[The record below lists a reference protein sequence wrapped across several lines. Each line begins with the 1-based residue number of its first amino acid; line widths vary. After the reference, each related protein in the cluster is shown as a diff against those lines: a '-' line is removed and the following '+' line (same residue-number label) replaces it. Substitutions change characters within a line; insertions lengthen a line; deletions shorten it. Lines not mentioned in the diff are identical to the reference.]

1 MNLDELL
8 SKYLDGDLSHEEDEQ
23 LRFLLAEEDDAKEEF
38 DAAVL
43 LNAAI
48 KEDAASIKAPAA
60 VLQDTEDKIAMAI
73 MSRRDTGVSA
83 FYRRRKYYSYAAV
96 LLLFLIGTFYRIY
109 DSYPFDRSG
118 VMAESM
124 AELKT
129 QLLSQQFDDDL
140 SQLTMTAPNEMY
152 KTVKTVSTNSG
163 IKKTTSAKNDM
174 AYAKSS
180 NMSETSIVNSE
191 TSILNNDDV
200 SADMMFSAKYTPE
213 PASSEIALFE
223 NYEEEINDELIHG
236 INLKDIPSAP
246 MALTMQPTV
255 LHVNTYHT
263 DSRSILMNTMPFY
276 DFYTNSNNILASSF
290 LGTEVMNTGIETN
303 KDMAVSHVSQSIAYA
318 LNSENA
324 IGVEVGLSQYSYD
337 EVGSITYSVEDHE
350 RIDVGMEIENYQFG
364 NLITEKIVYD
374 RTKDVFWASVFYERQ
389 KEFSDS
395 FTING
400 RLGLGANSEG
410 PLGYTRL
417 FARLGIYKG
426 IFLTAGM
433 EGRLFY
439 LDLPELTTT
448 DPKMRGSLIFSY
460 GLQFIF

>member
-1 MNLDELL
+1 MNLDDLL

-60 VLQDTEDKIAMAI
+60 VLRDTEDKIAMAI
-73 MSRRDTGVSA
+73 MSRRDTGIAA

-109 DSYPFDRSG
+109 DNYPFDRTG
-118 VMAESM
+118 VMAKSM

-129 QLLSQQFDDDL
+129 QLLSQQFDDDYN
-140 SQLTMTAPNEMY
+140 QLTMAAPDEKY
-152 KTVKTVSTNSG
+152 QTVANVSRNSG
-163 IKKTTSAKNDM
+163 IKRTATVRNDI
-174 AYAKSS
+174 AFAKSS
-180 NMSETSIVNSE
+180 SMAETNIV
-191 TSILNNDDV
+191 NNDDIT
-200 SADMMFSAKYTPE
+200 SDMMFSAKFAPE
-213 PASSEIALFE
+213 PTSSEIVSLDNF
-223 NYEEEINDELIHG
+223 EEEINDEI
-236 INLKDIPSAP
+236 IPKTNFKDIPSAP
-246 MALTMQPTV
+246 MAMMMQPTMV
-255 LHVNTYHT
+255 QPNMFHT
-263 DSRSILMNTMPFY
+263 NNHSISMNNMPFY
-276 DFYTNSNNILASSF
+276 DFYTNTNNILVSSF

-303 KDMAVSHVSQSIAYA
+303 KDMAVSHVSQSVAYA

-337 EVGSITYSVEDHE
+337 EVGSITYSVENFE
-350 RIDVGMEIENYQFG
+350 KIDVGMEIENYQFG

-389 KEFSDS
+389 KDFSDS

-417 FARLGIYKG
+417 FAKLGVYKG

-439 LDLPELTTT
+439 LDLPELTST

-460 GLQFIF
+460 GIQFIF